1 MGTGS
6 TFCAFKS
13 AILAFFLVISLRV
26 VWANNPGLVHRT
38 FQYKYS
44 FKPPYLAQ
52 KDATVPFFQY
62 GGHAIASADSVR
74 IAPSLK
80 SQKGAIWTKS
90 KTNFDWWDV
99 EIVFRVSGR
108 GRVGADGL
116 AFWYTTEIGDY
127 NGDVFGS
134 SDRWNGLG
142 LFFDSFDN
150 DNKHNNPYIMA
161 VLNDGTKKF
170 DHQNDGTTQLL
181 SGCLRDFRNKPFPT
195 RARIEYYNNV
205 LTVLF
210 HNGMTNNNQDYEMC
224 LRAEGVHLP
233 KYGYFGLSAATGGL
247 ADDHDVF
254 HFLTTSLHPAGQDPQ
269 QPSDEADR
277 LSKEYLEYQ
286 KKLEQ
291 QKEEYRRDHPDK
303 APKEELED
311 WFESDNQRELR
322 QIWQAQSGMTEVIRD
337 LSRKMDEVI
346 GRQERTLGLL
356 SVGGHQGG
364 APPAGGAAMQPAAV
378 LSRQEVEAILQNN
391 NYIAQTTKEV
401 RSIIAEISSR
411 SDTILQNQARQPTAQ
426 IQGSGYEVQ
435 GLMNEMRESMNNVKQ
450 GLAQIGHTLNTKDGA
465 TGCPTGNCLGLTT
478 FLVIT
483 VVQLSVV
490 FAYSLFRDSRE
501 AKAKKFY

>member
-1 MGTGS
+1 MQ
-6 TFCAFKS
+6 TF
-13 AILAFFLVISLRV
+13 LAEDGVKI
-26 VWANNPGLVHRT
+26 
-38 FQYKYS
+38 
-44 FKPPYLAQ
+44 
-52 KDATVPFFQY
+52 D
-62 GGHAIASADSVR
+62 AIASAESVR
-74 IAPSLK
+74 IAPSLR

-90 KTNFDWWDV
+90 KTTFDWWDV

-116 AFWYTTEIGDY
+116 AFWYTTEKGDY

-134 SDRWNGLG
+134 SDRWSGLG

-210 HNGMTNNNQDYEMC
+210 HNGMTNNNEDYEMC
-224 LRAEGVHLP
+224 LRAEGVQLP
-233 KYGYFGLSAATGGL
+233 KAGYFGLSAATGGL

-291 QKEEYRRDHPDK
+291 QKEDYRREHPDK
-303 APKEELED
+303 APKEELDD

-356 SVGGHQGG
+356 SVGGGG
-364 APPAGGAAMQPAAV
+364 APHQGTGAPAQGGAMQPAAV
-378 LSRQEVEAILQNN
+378 ISRHEVEALLQNN
-391 NYIAQTTKEV
+391 NYIAQTSKEI
-401 RSIIAEISSR
+401 RQIIGDLAMR
-411 SDTILQNQARQPTAQ
+411 TDTILQNQARQPTAQ
-426 IQGSGYEVQ
+426 VQASGYETQ
-435 GLMNEMRESMNNVKQ
+435 GLLNEMRESMNNVKQ
-450 GLAQIGHTLNTKDGA
+450 GLAQIGHTLSTKDGGGA
-465 TGCPTGNCLGLTT
+465 GCPTSNCLGLTT

-483 VVQLSVV
+483 VIQLSLV
-490 FAYSLFRDSRE
+490 FCYSLFRDSRE